1 MLIVFFDDIIS
12 FVYQLTKQYYTN
24 PGVQESDMA
33 FPQTTLIKC
42 IVGSISFHCDSNVI
56 IPLKK
61 TTRLMPFELI
71 FANMSRSR

>member
-24 PGVQESDMA
+24 PGVQESDIA

-56 IPLKK
+56 IPLKNH
-61 TTRLMPFELI
+61 TVNAF
-71 FANMSRSR
+71 